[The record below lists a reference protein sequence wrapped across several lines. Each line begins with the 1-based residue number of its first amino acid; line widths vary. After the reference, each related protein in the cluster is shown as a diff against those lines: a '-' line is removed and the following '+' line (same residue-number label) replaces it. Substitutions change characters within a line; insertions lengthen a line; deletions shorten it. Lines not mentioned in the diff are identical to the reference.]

1 MAVLSKGSVVIS
13 LHALL
18 AYISK
23 LLASGWI
30 SQVVLEGGRAR
41 HVEVH
46 LFTWENHS
54 HPPPPLTYLVLP
66 SGQSSEPV
74 VHLLCRGAH
83 PHRLRVVTV
92 CGFLLTRALLGH
104 RGQNPAI
111 CEHTVQRRARAP
123 THAPPST
130 KKRERIFS
138 KQDPL
143 SPLKRDPLSNAK

>member
-23 LLASGWI
+23 LASRWI

-46 LFTWENHS
+46 LFTWETHS
-54 HPPPPLTYLVLP
+54 QPPPPLFSAPTPDNHQNQWSTCSAEVSP
-66 SGQSSEPV
+66 PN
-74 VHLLCRGAH
+74 
-83 PHRLRVVTV
+83 RLRVV

-104 RGQNPAI
+104 RGQNPTI

-123 THAPPST
+123 THAPPSA
-130 KKRERIFS
+130 KKGSES
-138 KQDPL
+138 
-143 SPLKRDPLSNAK
+143 SPNKTPFLP